1 MQGKTNSNLV
11 PVVQRVDKCHTLDKS
26 LGGAGDKGMA
36 YNLPQTMWPG
46 FDSQIQCHM
55 WVEFVGSR
63 LCTARFSP
71 GSPVFPLLKKPAF
84 DLICVNC

>member
-11 PVVQRVDKCHTLDKS
+11 PVVQRVNKCRTLDKS
-26 LGGAGDKGMA
+26 LGGGGM
-36 YNLPQTMWPG
+36 QGWPITCL
-46 FDSQIQCHM
+46 QQCGPGLIPRSSVM

-71 GSPVFPLLKKPAF
+71 GTPVFPLLKKPAF